1 MTYLNYINDTRLII
15 DGVDYPKATLT
26 NTVEV

>member
-1 MTYLNYINDTRLII
+1 MTYLDYINDTRLII
-15 DGVDYPKATLT
+15 DGVDYPIAALT